1 MIFLAVKDSYAFG
14 KRKLKGAFL
23 MTKNQKIFS
32 PTTKLTYLALIMIIL
47 LIYCNTSFSADNI
60 NDRVIKSF
68 REDPEISNEI
78 DKHKRQGFYEGN
90 INIVGIGG
98 VCGVAG
104 CNRTLLVIQSLIS
117 SGANPQTISVMA
129 EISLSPFNEVDSVK
143 MVMLVPFGRIR
154 MEPRIQSNP
163 TLLPEQ
169 RIPPPNPVLSPENP
183 IPSPDPIPRKR

>member
-1 MIFLAVKDSYAFG
+1 
-14 KRKLKGAFL
+14 

-32 PTTKLTYLALIMIIL
+32 PTTKLTYLALAIIIL
-47 LIYCNTSFSADNI
+47 LIYCNTSFSADDI

-68 REDPEISNEI
+68 KENSDISNKI
-78 DKHKRQGFYEGN
+78 NQYKRQGYYEGD

-98 VCGVAG
+98 GCGVAG
-104 CNRTLLVIQSLIS
+104 CSRTLLVIQSLIS
-117 SGANPQTISVMA
+117 SGANPQTISVIA
-129 EISLSPFNEVDSVK
+129 EISLSPFDEVDSVK

-169 RIPPPNPVLSPENP
+169 RIPPPNPVLLPENR
-183 IPSPDPIPRKR
+183 IPSSIPMSRKR